1 MDVIINDRGL
11 VELISL
17 KRYIRNRISEY
28 NAILNGE
35 KYNVKKL
42 NLHELKIKLEVYKE
56 ILMKIESVKEI
67 DNIKKSSLCDI

>member
-28 NAILNGE
+28 NAILSGE

-42 NLHELKIKLEVYKE
+42 DLHELKIKLEVYKE